1 MLHPA
6 TLPQGP
12 SGSAQVAEEA
22 THEVQRRAYK
32 VTVVE
37 ASLANEA
44 ARLAAGPGCRVL
56 RSQLTFNA
64 SISTF
69 IAEHTEFVVLAQ
81 GFE

>member
-1 MLHPA
+1 MKSNDAH
-6 TLPQGP
+6 TR
-12 SGSAQVAEEA
+12 S
-22 THEVQRRAYK
+22 
-32 VTVVE
+32 TVVE

-69 IAEHTEFVVLAQ
+69 IAEHAEFVVLAQ